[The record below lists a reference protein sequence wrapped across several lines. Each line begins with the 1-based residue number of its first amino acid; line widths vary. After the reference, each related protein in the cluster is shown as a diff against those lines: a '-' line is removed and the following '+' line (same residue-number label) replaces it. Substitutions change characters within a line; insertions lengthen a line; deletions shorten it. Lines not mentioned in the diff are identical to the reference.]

1 MSATATNVNF
11 MGMPVEE
18 VVPDAAMVKGVSRS
32 SLLTGRRRV
41 RLQPQTGTS
50 AVAGNIIQ
58 FVLADSSSLLD
69 LNSVVISAT
78 VQVGSANN
86 ATGNATADAAL
97 DDGPAWIRRATIAL
111 NGTNIDDTD
120 LANRFANANIQAGA
134 DQSWY
139 RGAGTFAG
147 FWAANP
153 GLAITA
159 PGAGV
164 GTATVS
170 NYAVGDLSGA
180 VVAAANRYGNG
191 LNAAIVAQ
199 STFPATGMQLAYPLA
214 LVSRFFATKQYL
226 PLSQCGELV
235 VQLLCA
241 GNAEAIFQK
250 SGATDATYKLT
261 NIFLEADFVQPHYL
275 YQEML
280 NRVTQLEGEQGM
292 VIPFNAVISAQ
303 GQSVNGSGQANI
315 VTSLA
320 TNNLRRIT
328 VTQSPTDYLNSINF
342 PAVSCFGNN
351 GLTGLQF
358 RVGSLYFPSQEAT
371 NLGEI
376 FWMSQSAYNHGEPM
390 HQQNGLM
397 DYNLFS
403 KTTSPSGW
411 QTTSSTYNPAL
422 TGTLAAFGTGTTA
435 NAYGSYQQYWGD
447 SCVISYGFDNF
458 KGGEALDA
466 DGISVLGQ
474 AGSQIVTLLRI
485 APAIGTNA
493 ATNGTTRSYIGSGV
507 TPNIHLERTRY
518 LVLRMGSLRVEGV

>member
-18 VVPDAAMVKGVSRS
+18 TVPDAAMVRGVSRS

-50 AVAGNIIQ
+50 ASAGSIIQ

-69 LNSVVISAT
+69 LNSVVVTAT
-78 VQVGSANN
+78 VQV
-86 ATGNATADAAL
+86 TGTTTGAAM
-97 DDGPAWIRRATIAL
+97 DDGPSWIRRATIAL

-120 LANRFANANIQAGA
+120 LANKFCNANIQGGA
-134 DQSWY
+134 DRAWY
-139 RGAGTFAG
+139 NGAGSFAG

-153 GLAITA
+153 ALAVSGATNTA
-159 PGAGV
+159 L
-164 GTATVS
+164 
-170 NYAVGDLSGA
+170 AVGDLSGA
-180 VVAAANRYGNG
+180 MVAANARYALSTANGG
-191 LNAAIVAQ
+191 
-199 STFPATGMQLAYPLA
+199 GMQLGYPLA

-235 VQLLCA
+235 IQLLCA
-241 GNAEAIFQK
+241 NNAEAVFQLPGN
-250 SGATDATYKLT
+250 SGATYALT

-292 VIPFNAVISAQ
+292 VIPYNAVISAQ
-303 GQSVNGSGQANI
+303 GQAINGSGQANI

-320 TNNLRRIT
+320 TNNLRRVI
-328 VTQSPTDYLNSINF
+328 VTQSFTDSLNSINYPGCSAF
-342 PAVSCFGNN
+342 PNN
-351 GLTGLQF
+351 GLTGLQW

-376 FWMSQSAYNHGEPM
+376 FWMSQSAWNHGEPM
-390 HQQNGLM
+390 HQQNGCI

-403 KTTSPSGW
+403 KTTSPSGY

-422 TGTLAAFGTGTTA
+422 TGNLPTYSATTGSAA
-435 NAYGSYQQYWGD
+435 QYWGD
-447 SCVISYGFDNF
+447 SCVLAYGFDNF
-458 KGGEALDA
+458 KGGESLDA

-485 APAIGTNA
+485 APYLGTNA
-493 ATNGTTRSYIGSGV
+493 ATNYTTRAYVGGGI